1 MMTPMMTSIMA
12 AMSLFKG
19 KYLYKAMMP
28 NSPWGEH
35 EMDYVLILR
44 NFDLSRIEVNAE
56 EVENYAVVTTPFMR
70 MTVLESSCG
79 NVLSSAN
86 PDPKRPVLR
95 NATAV
100 LLGCRLELVEYC
112 NWPT

>member
-56 EVENYAVVTTPFMR
+56 EVENYAVVS
-70 MTVLESSCG
+70 LEE
-79 NVLSSAN
+79 LKKRLAN
-86 PDPKRPVLR
+86 PNCNFTPWFRLFENLGHLEKWWR
-95 NATAV
+95 NIEK
-100 LLGCRLELVEYC
+100 LEEDNEELIIRM
-112 NWPT
+112 